1 MNSIRIFHPI
11 FHKIFRNIFNADI
24 NFSNLETEN
33 GFNLLQEN
41 ESLINL

>member
-24 NFSNLETEN
+24 NFSNLKTEDE
-33 GFNLLQEN
+33 FNLLQEDG
-41 ESLINL
+41 SLINL